1 MLYPILVVI
10 SFVALGLQKIRRLFL
25 TNSILT
31 IIILLVFFIGILN
44 LLHVTTFYIN
54 LLIEGLVLVLLLNTN
69 SSVNKIGKPFRIPGG
84 RIFGL
89 FTLIIF
95 ISVLINKS
103 DLYQSYLYFRFFLT
117 PFLFMLIIVNINL
130 SEQKQL
136 KLIEFIEY
144 LFVFQI
150 IATVFKLF
158 IIGRL
163 EHPIGTIIIAGGGV
177 ATYLPLIAAGFLL
190 SKYYIYNKNRIYLY
204 LLFAFPII
212 AFASQKRGA
221 FIFLPIIFILFIY
234 ILGKVEGRSKSL
246 YKKFK
251 YFISLSLMALFLLA
265 FASKTTRTMNPENTT
280 SGSFDLSYL
289 FESSVEYNTLEGEL
303 SLGRFASFKQVNNV
317 MLSSDLKN
325 KIFGFGPETLKGI
338 NRGDGRFEKFGVGGT
353 YPGISYQFIQIG
365 ILGGLLCSL
374 IYLYFG
380 VRIYRFL
387 KIENDRYWKS
397 FGTGSLMMIF
407 LFFIDYFTY
416 SITFLT
422 VYAFSFSIAIAFGI
436 IMKRYYLIVSRT

>member
-1 MLYPILVVI
+1 
-10 SFVALGLQKIRRLFL
+10 
-25 TNSILT
+25 
-31 IIILLVFFIGILN
+31 
-44 LLHVTTFYIN
+44 
-54 LLIEGLVLVLLLNTN
+54 
-69 SSVNKIGKPFRIPGG
+69 
-84 RIFGL
+84 
-89 FTLIIF
+89 
-95 ISVLINKS
+95 
-103 DLYQSYLYFRFFLT
+103 
-117 PFLFMLIIVNINL
+117 
-130 SEQKQL
+130 
-136 KLIEFIEY
+136 
-144 LFVFQI
+144 
-150 IATVFKLF
+150 
-158 IIGRL
+158 
-163 EHPIGTIIIAGGGV
+163 
-177 ATYLPLIAAGFLL
+177 
-190 SKYYIYNKNRIYLY
+190 
-204 LLFAFPII
+204 
-212 AFASQKRGA
+212 
-221 FIFLPIIFILFIY
+221 
-234 ILGKVEGRSKSL
+234 
-246 YKKFK
+246 
-251 YFISLSLMALFLLA
+251 
-265 FASKTTRTMNPENTT
+265 MNPENTT